1 MKDKLYKLMDW
12 REIEAIVYSE
22 EDNPHRL
29 LGPHTAGS
37 STLLQTFQPG
47 AEQVTVV
54 IPETGKEV
62 TMELADEAGYFAA
75 LIPGKRSGTI
85 P

>member
-29 LGPHTAGS
+29 LE
-37 STLLQTFQPG
+37 LLRNERT
-47 AEQVTVV
+47 
-54 IPETGKEV
+54 K
-62 TMELADEAGYFAA
+62 
-75 LIPGKRSGTI
+75 
-85 P
+85 

>member
-47 AEQVTVV
+47 GG
-54 IPETGKEV
+54 TGYGS
-62 TMELADEAGYFAA
+62 D
-75 LIPGKRSGTI
+75 S
-85 P
+85 